1 MVPRSRRGGREI
13 ERGVSV
19 RLGSLVKRGFL
30 GMLVRKG
37 QGCEMELELDVK
49 IKSRGWLGIWGGKGI
64 GMEKIWRERGA
75 KG

>member
-1 MVPRSRRGGREI
+1 
-13 ERGVSV
+13 
-19 RLGSLVKRGFL
+19 LVKRGFL